1 MEERSWEVTGD
12 INRLI
17 DWNSEFLNVVDKYKI
32 IGNSQEFKVNSDVK
46 KGNIMRKKN
55 VIILW

>member
-17 DWNSEFLNVVDKYKI
+17 DWNSEFLNVMDKYTI

-55 VIILW
+55 VIILC